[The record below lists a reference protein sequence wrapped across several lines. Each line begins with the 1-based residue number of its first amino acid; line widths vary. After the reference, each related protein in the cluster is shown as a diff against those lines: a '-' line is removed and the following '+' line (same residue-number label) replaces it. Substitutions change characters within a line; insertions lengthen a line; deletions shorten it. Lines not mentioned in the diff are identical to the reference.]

1 MRAATAIGATAILIL
16 VTEVWACAAGAED
29 VIKPGKWEFWT
40 VGSKIPEPPPG
51 TQLPP
56 SVRWGPEGMITSV
69 CISETTLKTP
79 HYHVRTSMPRHGD
92 LLPALKTKLGKG
104 SCDFDTTID
113 ATSATRSWSA
123 NCAWSSGNKSNIEGV
138 VHFHGDTLDGTTTSR
153 YSSPNRPTTES
164 SSTIKGRYVG
174 PCDPK

>member
-69 CISETTLKTP
+69 CVSETNLKNP
-79 HYHVRTSMPRHGD
+79 AFPRAD
-92 LLPALKTKLGKG
+92 LCATARGPFACSK
-104 SCDFDTTID
+104 DT
-113 ATSATRSWSA
+113 
-123 NCAWSSGNKSNIEGV
+123 AWERLLR
-138 VHFHGDTLDGTTTSR
+138 FR
-153 YSSPNRPTTES
+153 Y
-164 SSTIKGRYVG
+164 
-174 PCDPK
+174 DH